1 MAWNLDQVLQQ
12 LKMARSELK
21 EIQCQS
27 WETHDEGLH
36 QHLQEGGAKYMDS
49 QILMQLRRQPRR
61 LKPSFGV
68 RANKLPTKELNRC
81 SNPLPMVAPSRD
93 WIFQKLKMAEWYKAL
108 MANLLK
114 RCS

>member
-36 QHLQEGGAKYMDS
+36 QHLQKGEAKSMDS
-49 QILMQLRRQPRR
+49 TDPHVV
-61 LKPSFGV
+61 G
-68 RANKLPTKELNRC
+68 KEM
-81 SNPLPMVAPSRD
+81 PISR
-93 WIFQKLKMAEWYKAL
+93 IVIAVPNATVV
-108 MANLLK
+108 LLD
-114 RCS
+114 